1 MTDMPLVAEIS
12 WKRCDSTMSSLS
24 HVSWSSTPEKIE
36 DIYLN
41 DAAEEGVTDE
51 TVIGRCIYRSGKE
64 RERAEKSD
72 WDLFLTR
79 DRIRFPSFV
88 VGLYCRNLKLAW
100 G

>member
-51 TVIGRCIYRSGKE
+51 TVIGRCIHRSGRE
-64 RERAEKSD
+64 RESGEIGLGS
-72 WDLFLTR
+72 LFNARPHSL
-79 DRIRFPSFV
+79 SFV
-88 VGLYCRNLKLAW
+88 RCRFVAI
-100 G
+100 

>member
-1 MTDMPLVAEIS
+1 
-12 WKRCDSTMSSLS
+12 MSSLS

-64 RERAEKSD
+64 RER
-72 WDLFLTR
+72 R
-79 DRIRFPSFV
+79 NRIGISF
-88 VGLYCRNLKLAW
+88 
-100 G
+100 